1 MKKKLHEMT
10 LEELWELFPIFL
22 VPHNEAWKEWFR
34 EEKEHLEDLLPSGMI
49 KGIHHIGSTCIPTI
63 MAKSIVDILVVVNEG
78 MADVKRVLLDC
89 GYLLMSESPARVSLN
104 KGYTEEGFSE
114 RVFHIHLRLPD
125 DIDELYFRDYLLEHE
140 DVAKAYDKL
149 KIEAAAKFKHNRDLY
164 TDSKTAFIKKY
175 TGIAKER
182 YEGRYL

>member
-1 MKKKLHEMT
+1 MT

-89 GYLLMSESPARVSLN
+89 GYLLMSESPARVSLTI
-104 KGYTEEGFSE
+104 KGIRKGGFRKGCSTSICVC
-114 RVFHIHLRLPD
+114 RTTSMNSISATISWNMRMSQKPT
-125 DIDELYFRDYLLEHE
+125 
-140 DVAKAYDKL
+140 K
-149 KIEAAAKFKHNRDLY
+149 N
-164 TDSKTAFIKKY
+164 
-175 TGIAKER
+175 
-182 YEGRYL
+182 